1 VFVPT
6 VLETKLLNIY
16 HDSPAVGHPGVARTL
31 STLLQTFSWPQVNN
45 LVIIYVKS
53 CDLCQCVKAQRLG
66 KQVQLV
72 SIFPNCKAWSTI
84 VMDMI
89 NKLPLLGGYDSF
101 LVFIDLLSKLTHF
114 LPFKEAS
121 LSAVLANTFQ
131 TNLFCLHG
139 IPDKIILDQ
148 GSTFVS
154 DFCKRFMNSL
164 NIKAGFSSAYYPQT
178 DRQTE
183 RMNQVLEDYSRQFC
197 LYYQDNWVKNLNMV
211 KFSINNL
218 NSASL
223 GVSPFFF
230 TYGHHPK
237 FNILTESSGHS
248 HLD

>member
-1 VFVPT
+1 
-6 VLETKLLNIY
+6 
-16 HDSPAVGHPGVARTL
+16 
-31 STLLQTFSWPQVNN
+31 
-45 LVIIYVKS
+45 
-53 CDLCQCVKAQRLG
+53 
-66 KQVQLV
+66 
-72 SIFPNCKAWSTI
+72 
-84 VMDMI
+84 MDMI
-89 NKLPLLGGYDSF
+89 TKLPSSNGFDLI
-101 LVFIDLLSKLTHF
+101 LVVIDLLSKLTLF
-114 LPFKEAS
+114 IPYKEAS
-121 LSAVLANTFQ
+121 SSEVLANIFRQNIFQ
-131 TNLFCLHG
+131 LHG

-154 DFCKRFMNSL
+154 DFWKRFMNSL
-164 NIKAGFSSAYYPQT
+164 NIKAGFSSAYHPQT

-183 RMNQVLEDYSRQFC
+183 RMNQVLEDYSRHFC
-197 LYYQDNWVKNLNMV
+197 LYYQDNWEKNLNMV